1 MANEIGSKK
10 WGDVYKRVIVVDR
23 STNTGI
29 NGTPV
34 ALCDGM
40 GVPTPLLLANNAVGI
55 AGSNPL
61 YFGDATLFFRKK
73 SAGIIE
79 MGGVGR
85 MILPGLSITNALNV
99 ASIAANIISVP
110 TISGGLILGT
120 TISGSNIKAESVSAE
135 QVSGKMF
142 SVSTLSAIEVDT
154 PLLKAASAEVGVLQA
169 TEMRAKVI
177 SAGTIIAASLQQNN
191 VIACNVFANTMVTT
205 PLISTAAVNGAGFE
219 SMMVWD

>member
-55 AGSNPL
+55 AGNNPL

-99 ASIAANIISVP
+99 PSIGANIISVP

-169 TEMRAKVI
+169 TEMRVSVI
-177 SAGTIIAASLQQNN
+177 SASNIVATSFSQVN
-191 VIACNVFANTMVTT
+191 VVACNVFANTMVTT
-205 PLISTAAVNGAGFE
+205 PLISAAAISGAGFE